1 MLFRGLAVAVAL
13 SVALPVAAQDWKGR
27 GRISGKVVDADGK
40 PIAGATVKLELPERG
55 GGTTVTTGKDGKW
68 ALGGIASGTWHV
80 DVQAE
85 GFAPMAGQVNLPSE
99 AARMSPLEIRLEK
112 AQPKGPSAEVVA
124 ALDTAESLF
133 KGGRYA
139 EARAEFE
146 RLLGELP
153 EHAVTIH
160 QRIGLCYIQEKNYP
174 KALESLGHV
183 LEAQPDNQQI
193 RAIAA
198 QAALEGGMTD
208 KGRELLAT
216 LDETTIQSPDVFFNM
231 GVNFLNANA
240 PEDAIRYFG
249 KAVALDPGYVDGYY
263 RRALANLQIGKKD
276 ECRVDL
282 QKVVELAP
290 DSQMGQMAKKALES
304 LQ

>member
-13 SVALPVAAQDWKGR
+13 TVALPLAAQDWKGR
-27 GRISGKVVDADGK
+27 GRISGRVLDAEGK
-40 PIAGATVKLELPERG
+40 PVAGATVKLDLPERG

-80 DVQAE
+80 DVEAE
-85 GFAPMAGQVNLPSE
+85 GYAPMAGQVNLPSE
-99 AARMSPLEIRLEK
+99 AARLSPLEIRLEK

-133 KGGRYA
+133 KDGRYT
-139 EARAEFE
+139 EARSEFE
-146 RLLGELP
+146 RLLGDLP

-183 LEAQPDNQQI
+183 LEAQPENQQI

-208 KGRELLAT
+208 KGRELLAS
-216 LDETTIQSPDVFFNM
+216 LDESTIQSPDVFFNM
-231 GVNFLNANA
+231 GVNFLNAGA
-240 PEDAIRYFG
+240 QDDAIAYFG
-249 KAVALDPGYVDGYY
+249 KAIALDASHVDAYY
-263 RRALANLQIGKKD
+263 RRALGYLGQGKTAEARAD
-276 ECRVDL
+276 F
-282 QKVVELAP
+282 QKVVELQPGGEMATM
-290 DSQMGQMAKKALES
+290 SQKALD
-304 LQ
+304 QIK

>member
-13 SVALPVAAQDWKGR
+13 TVALPLAAQDWKGR
-27 GRISGKVVDADGK
+27 GRISGRVLDAEGK
-40 PIAGATVKLELPERG
+40 PVAGATVKLDLPERG

-80 DVQAE
+80 DVEAQ
-85 GFAPMAGQVNLPSE
+85 GYAPMAGQVNLPSE
-99 AARMSPLEIRLEK
+99 AARLSPLEIRLEK

-133 KGGRYA
+133 KDGRYA
-139 EARAEFE
+139 EARSEFE
-146 RLLGELP
+146 RLLGDLP

-183 LEAQPDNQQI
+183 LEAQPENQQI

-208 KGRELLAT
+208 KGRELLAS

-249 KAVALDPGYVDGYY
+249 KSVALDPSYVDGYY

-276 ECRVDL
+276 ECRADL

-290 DSQMGQMAKKALES
+290 DSQMGQMARKALES